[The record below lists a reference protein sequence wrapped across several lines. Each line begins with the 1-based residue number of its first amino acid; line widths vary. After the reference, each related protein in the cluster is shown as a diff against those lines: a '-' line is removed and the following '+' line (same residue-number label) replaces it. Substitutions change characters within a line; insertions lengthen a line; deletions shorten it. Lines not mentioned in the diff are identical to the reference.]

1 MDDHTI
7 TKPPPYQ
14 NGCSSNIFFFK
25 SSLPLN
31 GKCSICDIRVCPPN
45 NSDNLCL
52 LFCLYP
58 SSMGNSM
65 IDLALALLLFCWPVF
80 AKFVDTMAFRS
91 KLLHSFNELIFYYLV
106 VPYKYICTYVY
117 AKFPCRGKSAKLL
130 WIFAHTHAHT
140 QQQQRRLISSAES
153 DPVTL
158 HSHQMLTR
166 SRGEKA
172 QGQPNHKIFREGGG
186 GRVRVLHSVCA
197 KCPNSF
203 IFFAK

>member
-1 MDDHTI
+1 M
-7 TKPPPYQ
+7 
-14 NGCSSNIFFFK
+14 
-25 SSLPLN
+25 
-31 GKCSICDIRVCPPN
+31 
-45 NSDNLCL
+45 
-52 LFCLYP
+52 
-58 SSMGNSM
+58 
-65 IDLALALLLFCWPVF
+65 LFCWPVF
-80 AKFVDTMAFRS
+80 AKSVDTMAFRS
-91 KLLHSFNELIFYYLV
+91 KLIHSFKELIFYYLV

-186 GRVRVLHSVCA
+186 VGLECCTLCA
-197 KCPNSF
+197 QNVQTVSYFLPSKVNSNRAGPATMF
-203 IFFAK
+203 